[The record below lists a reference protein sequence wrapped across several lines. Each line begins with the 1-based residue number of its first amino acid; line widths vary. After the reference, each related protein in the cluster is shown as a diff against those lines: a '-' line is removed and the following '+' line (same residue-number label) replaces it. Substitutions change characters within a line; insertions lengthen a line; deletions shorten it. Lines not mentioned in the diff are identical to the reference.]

1 MGSAGRDQLLEKLKH
16 SVMKQSDRRTCLP
29 GTRRDAIKAIID
41 WYSDDSNTRKNV
53 MWLYGLAGA
62 GKSTVA
68 TTIAWMMRGFE
79 GVNLLGAFVFFN
91 RAHADANASTLIQTI
106 AYQLA
111 VFDASISARIEQV
124 IKVHPDIV
132 DESIAVQFSLLL
144 SKTALEDISWLRGPI
159 LVVIDALDESGSTD
173 QRAELLRV
181 LSDRV
186 SELPSFLR
194 ILVVSR
200 PEGDIHREFFGH
212 SLIYHMELKVDS
224 ENGRADVA
232 AFIRSQLNET
242 RKQND
247 YLRDL
252 LQGWPTE
259 ADINGLTGLAAGHF
273 IWAATAC
280 RLIKSSYN
288 PREKME
294 ELVKHQVTSTSVD
307 SFASL
312 YELYKTAL
320 QSAGPWNDS
329 SFVTHI
335 RDILGLII
343 GALIPLSCNAIES
356 LLGPPAPPLNQRL
369 PVIHTIAGFGSVL
382 SWSETDRSEPIRILH
397 TSFYNYLTSASYD
410 RNTPWAID
418 VEKCN
423 KELAYMCIRYM
434 EKKLHENMFNLVL
447 PRPADKELLPEAVDY
462 ACKFWIEHVC
472 SITNDLGDLVELISH
487 FMHSHLL
494 HWIEALAIANAYDHV
509 TRSLARLL
517 EWTQVCLCLVFK
529 DHR

>member
-1 MGSAGRDQLLEKLKH
+1 
-16 SVMKQSDRRTCLP
+16 MKQSERHACLP
-29 GTRRDAIKAIID
+29 GTRRDAINAIIN
-41 WYSDDSNTRKNV
+41 WYSDDSNTRKSV

-79 GVNLLGAFVFFN
+79 GVNLLGAFFFFN
-91 RAHADANASTLIQTI
+91 RAHADANTSTLIQTI

-111 VFDASISARIEQV
+111 VFDARISARIEQV
-124 IKVHPDIV
+124 IKDHPDIV

-144 SKTALEDISWLRGPI
+144 SKTALKDIPWLRGPV
-159 LVVIDALDESGSTD
+159 LLVIDALDESGSTD

-200 PEGDIHREFFGH
+200 PEGDIHRQFFNH
-212 SLIYHMELKVDS
+212 SLIYHMELKVDT
-224 ENGRADVA
+224 ENCRADVA
-232 AFIRSQLNET
+232 AFIRSQLKET

-252 LQGWPTE
+252 LKGWPAE
-259 ADINGLTGLAAGHF
+259 ADIDGLAGLAAGHF

-288 PREKME
+288 PQEKME
-294 ELVKHQVTSTSVD
+294 ELIKHQVTSTSVD

-320 QSAGPWNDS
+320 QSAGPWDDP
-329 SFVTHI
+329 SFVIHI
-335 RDILGLII
+335 RAILGIII
-343 GALIPLSCNAIES
+343 GARSPLSCNAIES
-356 LLGPPAPPLNQRL
+356 LLGPPAPPFNRRL
-369 PVIHTIAGFGSVL
+369 PVTHTIAGFGSVL
-382 SWSETDRSEPIRILH
+382 NWGETNGIEPIRILH
-397 TSFYNYLTSASYD
+397 TSFYDYLTSASYD
-410 RNTPWAID
+410 RDRPWAVD

-423 KELAYMCIRYM
+423 TELAYMCIRYL
-434 EKKLHENMFNLVL
+434 EKELHENMFNLVL
-447 PRPADKELLPEAVDY
+447 PQPAANESLLEAVDY

-487 FMHSHLL
+487 FMHRHLL

-517 EWTQVCLCLVFK
+517 EWTQVCLCMVFE
-529 DHR
+529 D